1 MPVEVI
7 VGKVGRAHGIRGDVF
22 VDVVTDEPKRR
33 FAVGAQ
39 LRSDDGTTLEVASV
53 KHHGGRLLLSF
64 TGLTSRT
71 AVERLTGTRLLAEV
85 PNDEV
90 PSGAEEY
97 FDRQLVG
104 LEVRRADGSPVGI
117 VAAVQHMPAQDLLV
131 VDVGADEVRLVP
143 FVAALVPTVDLAKQ
157 YLQLA
162 DVQGLVED
170 LDED

>member
-33 FAVGAQ
+33 FAVGAR

-71 AVERLTGTRLLAEV
+71 AVERLTGTRLL
-85 PNDEV
+85 
-90 PSGAEEY
+90 AEEY